1 MTHTLHPIALSDVC
15 VVFKDGKL
23 VVRYG
28 NPHISPSSR
37 AVPLVESIAGV
48 VKMGHNIVSA
58 AEEDAPAPLVPVL
71 MAVNNG
77 SSFPGPDW
85 AEAMRNGC
93 IPIHVLPEQCTR
105 DDELLP
111 SNCCLAD
118 IVRRRDMLWS
128 GHLVLQVVDGPI
140 LCLLYGSYSGSRG
153 WWCTCV

>member
-1 MTHTLHPIALSDVC
+1 MDDTNRKIRFVIQRWVPKTLRGYPLKGLS
-15 VVFKDGKL
+15 
-23 VVRYG
+23 
-28 NPHISPSSR
+28 S
-37 AVPLVESIAGV
+37 
-48 VKMGHNIVSA
+48 
-58 AEEDAPAPLVPVL
+58 
-71 MAVNNG
+71 
-77 SSFPGPDW
+77 GPDW